1 MNSRKEESLAYIFDP
16 IRKTYIDDE
25 DQSLGNKLALS
36 EDVEEIIKQIDD
48 QFGPG
53 TVFPASELSPKEN
66 PYKDFEDGNPAAN
79 GGMMRQNFDA
89 GGVAQVRA
97 YVEGL
102 PKNSVVTR
110 KLIQDFIDANN
121 VNVNFE
127 NLFNKQRSS
136 YVGNFVKDKS
146 IKVDQSYA
154 ASFGDTKKYKKAKDI
169 LNDPK
174 TKKEF
179 IKFGNK
185 EGVSVLDIRNKYKLN
200 MEEFYYGGLRELFDK
215 DFQKQSASKI
225 KTRTINNIKT
235 LLNDKEA
242 FSFLKRG
249 EIVPDNV
256 LTKLNLNPS
265 EAATA
270 TVRIGQIYGGNNFGV
285 DEFKKIRKNIKASDK
300 LFNTM
305 NKFPFGNPYR
315 GKLYKASL
323 ELIDQQLGNQ
333 KGTFESLKK
342 KASYILKKNKIKG
355 FDINEIAGVSGTAKT
370 GVGEFSQFIDVLDS
384 KLNQK
389 EGAAFQSAFSQARQ
403 NIANNPASFA
413 TEAKRINKLA
423 SNFESKYG
431 FKLPRVRNLEDVQK
445 YYSPKRLEEL
455 KKQGLDIEKAS
466 KKLGYTIEMPKGAVT
481 IQEFIEKPE
490 LQEKLLSAVGKGS
503 KLKEKLLSTVGKGA
517 KLFGKVIKPVGY
529 AIGTGAVLTAK
540 AMSDE
545 MGIKL
550 SPLDYFVA
558 LDSGD
563 PDLAIRTYKMRTD
576 PEYAKL
582 EEAKTLSIP
591 LDEGTY
597 DVMNDQMNVPNID
610 ETTAKPLYDYATG
623 GRVGFDGGG
632 AVGADDDF
640 AKELEYYFTNPD
652 SKLPEMQTFKET
664 MNPITY
670 LNDMID
676 PRNYPYYA
684 DILAR
689 SGVRVAEFGAR
700 ILPALGQLASD
711 LIQKPAFKVVDADSD
726 YVQDYNLPGGNLFVD
741 EFDMMDTGQKK
752 TLQGT
757 GIFSK
762 FLENITPTSMEK
774 KLGLDKLIEG
784 EKQKM
789 IDRGST
795 AAPVALGETVGLGV
809 ELAAPIFPG
818 VKFFQSYAKARNL
831 PADDVTKQIMEKE
844 IDEVLS
850 AKGTD
855 RREFLKVSGAGGAV
869 ILAKMLGFGDDFGRV
884 AKVAEKAVVKTPP
897 TVGKPEWFDA
907 LVNKVILEGD
917 NITKQLSTVEREIV
931 HSKKLNE
938 NETVTVYQD
947 LNDGNIRVEY
957 DSPTNMGQGTVVME
971 YKPGVADETTGGA
984 KPRDT
989 FETVEPE
996 PQYSGD
1002 TDIEMLGESGGPGI
1016 EFLESDVSNL
1026 KEFAT
1031 GTKLSKEEL
1040 EKRAKRVNLTT
1051 KVTEDNYE
1059 AAEFLG
1065 GKYGDGPEPPDDW
1078 NPGDY

>member
-1 MNSRKEESLAYIFDP
+1 M
-16 IRKTYIDDE
+16 E
-25 DQSLGNKLALS
+25 D
-36 EDVEEIIKQIDD
+36 
-48 QFGPG
+48 
-53 TVFPASELSPKEN
+53 
-66 PYKDFEDGNPAAN
+66 
-79 GGMMRQNFDA
+79 
-89 GGVAQVRA
+89 
-97 YVEGL
+97 
-102 PKNSVVTR
+102 
-110 KLIQDFIDANN
+110 
-121 VNVNFE
+121 
-127 NLFNKQRSS
+127 
-136 YVGNFVKDKS
+136 
-146 IKVDQSYA
+146 
-154 ASFGDTKKYKKAKDI
+154 
-169 LNDPK
+169 
-174 TKKEF
+174 
-179 IKFGNK
+179 
-185 EGVSVLDIRNKYKLN
+185 
-200 MEEFYYGGLRELFDK
+200 FYNGGLRELFDK

-242 FSFLKRG
+242 FSFLKKG

-256 LTKLNLNPS
+256 LAKLNLNPS

-285 DEFKKIRKNIKASDK
+285 DEFKKIRKNVSASDK

-423 SNFESKYG
+423 STFESKYG
-431 FKLPRVRNLEDVQK
+431 FKLPRVRKLEDVQK

-481 IQEFIEKPE
+481 LQEFTEKP
-490 LQEKLLSAVGKGS
+490 Q
-503 KLKEKLLSTVGKGA
+503 LKEKLLKAVGKGA

-529 AIGTGAVLTAK
+529 AIGTGAVLSAK
-540 AMSDE
+540 SMADE
-545 MGIKL
+545 MGIEL

-576 PEYAKL
+576 PEYAKI

-623 GRVGFDGGG
+623 GRVGFSGGG
-632 AVGADDDF
+632 AVGADDNF

-652 SKLPEMQTFKET
+652 AELPQMQTFKET
-664 MNPITY
+664 MNPVTH

-700 ILPALGQLASD
+700 ILPALGKLASD

-726 YVQDYNLPGGNLFVD
+726 YVQDYNLPGGKLFID
-741 EFDMMDTGQKK
+741 EFDMMDTGNKK
-752 TLQGT
+752 TLEGT
-757 GIFSK
+757 GIFTE
-762 FLENITPTSMEK
+762 FLQNITPTSMEK

-784 EKQKM
+784 EKEKM
-789 IDRGST
+789 IERGST

-818 VKFFQSYAKARNL
+818 VKFLQSYAKARNL

-850 AKGTD
+850 AKGTN

-869 ILAKMLGFGDDFGRV
+869 ILAKLLGFGDDFGRV
-884 AKVAEKAVVKTPP
+884 AKVAEKAVVKTPA
-897 TVGKPEWFDA
+897 TLGKPEWFDA

-917 NITKQLSTVEREIV
+917 DVTKKLSTVEREIV
-931 HSKKLNE
+931 HSKKLNDD
-938 NETVTVYQD
+938 ETVTVYQD

-989 FETVEPE
+989 FETIEPE
-996 PQYSGD
+996 PQYTGYPGD

-1016 EFLESDVSNL
+1016 DYLESDVSNL

-1040 EKRAKRVNLTT
+1040 EKRAKRINLTT

-1078 NPGDY
+1078 SPGDY

>member
-66 PYKDFEDGNPAAN
+66 PYKDFEDRNPAAN
-79 GGMMRQNFDA
+79 GGMMRQNFDKGGIVKVLDYLKTLKA
-89 GGVAQVRA
+89 GTVVNTYALGKQFNVPPATIRGQIQRNFPQLKLQSVQESAEKAKETRREQYAQKKSDVPIIQSEVRGKGAEARTKGRNITGVTFPNKELENKYINYLEDRYSDVKGRK
-97 YVEGL
+97 G
-102 PKNSVVTR
+102 PSNSQ
-110 KLIQDFIDANN
+110 LAIEF
-121 VNVNFE
+121 
-127 NLFNKQRSS
+127 
-136 YVGNFVKDKS
+136 
-146 IKVDQSYA
+146 
-154 ASFGDTKKYKKAKDI
+154 FGEDTKANVAKVEKINQFYRKDLKLDFEKAPV
-169 LNDPK
+169 N
-174 TKKEF
+174 EAA
-179 IKFGNK
+179 IK
-185 EGVSVLDIRNKYKLN
+185 
-200 MEEFYYGGLRELFDK
+200 
-215 DFQKQSASKI
+215 
-225 KTRTINNIKT
+225 RTE
-235 LLNDKEA
+235 KEA
-242 FSFLKRG
+242 VGKKYASTEDLERFK
-249 EIVPDNV
+249 IVNQQKKD
-256 LTKLNLNPS
+256 LNKFFKNNPNAINTT
-265 EAATA
+265 E
-270 TVRIGQIYGGNNFGV
+270 FG
-285 DEFKKIRKNIKASDK
+285 KNIKALMETRLDK
-300 LFNTM
+300 DGNIIRRTTDSKGNTL
-305 NKFPFGNPYR
+305 NNEYYKNLAER
-315 GKLYKASL
+315 GQ
-323 ELIDQQLGNQ
+323 IFD
-333 KGTFESLKK
+333 
-342 KASYILKKNKIKG
+342 I
-355 FDINEIAGVSGTAKT
+355 FDINKISKGQRSTKFATNLNIMPSQFNSAFIEGQVNKFFKEGGKFYGDTEKLNKVSDHLKSLGVRVDIENVGRIGADMGVAYDSKT
-370 GVGEFSQFIDVLDS
+370 GQFPHIYKTLKKMNIPDSLLTKINPTPEVEGTTLKEKIQSGASTIKSKMDASRMLTSKIPGGAIALTPLDFTMSMLSGVPLTDAAASAGSYLLKDPALGRAVNIPLALRSISDYDSAEEMIQRATERREKGEEFLQGLLEKI
-384 KLNQK
+384 K
-389 EGAAFQSAFSQARQ
+389 EGAGDQPEISPFQAA
-403 NIANNPASFA
+403 
-413 TEAKRINKLA
+413 
-423 SNFESKYG
+423 
-431 FKLPRVRNLEDVQK
+431 D
-445 YYSPKRLEEL
+445 
-455 KKQGLDIEKAS
+455 
-466 KKLGYTIEMPKGAVT
+466 
-481 IQEFIEKPE
+481 
-490 LQEKLLSAVGKGS
+490 
-503 KLKEKLLSTVGKGA
+503 
-517 KLFGKVIKPVGY
+517 
-529 AIGTGAVLTAK
+529 
-540 AMSDE
+540 
-545 MGIKL
+545 
-550 SPLDYFVA
+550 
-558 LDSGD
+558 
-563 PDLAIRTYKMRTD
+563 
-576 PEYAKL
+576 
-582 EEAKTLSIP
+582 
-591 LDEGTY
+591 
-597 DVMNDQMNVPNID
+597 
-610 ETTAKPLYDYATG
+610 G

-774 KLGLDKLIEG
+774 KLGLDKLIET

>member
-1 MNSRKEESLAYIFDP
+1 MAYIFDP

-25 DQSLGNKLALS
+25 DQSLGNKLALLDPDL
-36 EDVEEIIKQIDD
+36 EDAIRQIGEKYGPDTIKTLDQLPENKPAEVEQTE
-48 QFGPG
+48 QFNR
-53 TVFPASELSPKEN
+53 FN
-66 PYKDFEDGNPAAN
+66 RMYEDG
-79 GGMMRQNFDA
+79 GMVRQEFDR
-89 GGVAQVRA
+89 GGVAKVKA
-97 YVEGL
+97 YVESL
-102 PKNSVVTR
+102 PKNTVITR

-121 VNVNFE
+121 IDVNFQ
-127 NLFNKQRSS
+127 NLFTKSRTG
-136 YVGNFVKDKS
+136 YVGNFIKDKS
-146 IKVDQSYA
+146 ITVDPSYA
-154 ASFGDTKKYKKAKDI
+154 ASYGDTFKYKKAKAI
-169 LNDPK
+169 LNNPK
-174 TKKEF
+174 AKKDF

-185 EGVSVLDIRNKYKLN
+185 EGISIKDIRNKFKISL
-200 MEEFYYGGLRELFDK
+200 EEFYYGGLRELFDK
-215 DFQKQSASKI
+215 DFQLQQSKKI
-225 KTRTINNIKT
+225 KSRTINNIKT
-235 LLNDKEA
+235 LLNDIEA
-242 FSFLKRG
+242 SSFLKKG
-249 EIVPDNV
+249 EIVPDNI
-256 LTKLNLNPS
+256 LTRLNMVPS

-270 TVRIGQIYGGNNFGV
+270 TVRIGQIYGGNDFGV
-285 DEFKKIRKNIKASDK
+285 DDFKKIRKNVKISNK
-300 LFNTM
+300 LFDTM

-315 GKLYKASL
+315 SNLYRASL
-323 ELIDQQLGNQ
+323 ELIDQQLGNK
-333 KGTFESLKK
+333 KGTFESFKK
-342 KASYILKKNKIKG
+342 KASNFLKKNKIKG
-355 FDINEIAGVSGTAKT
+355 FDINEITGVTGTART

-384 KLNQK
+384 KLNQR
-389 EGAAFQSAFSQARQ
+389 EGAAFQSAFSNARQ

-413 TEAKRINKLA
+413 TEAKKINKLA
-423 SNFESKYG
+423 SNFETTYG
-431 FKLPRVRNLEDVQK
+431 FKLPRIRKLEDVDK

-455 KKQGLDIEKAS
+455 KVQGIDIKEAS

-481 IQEFIEKPE
+481 LQEFAEKP
-490 LQEKLLSAVGKGS
+490 A
-503 KLKEKLLSTVGKGA
+503 LKEKLLKAVGKGA

-529 AIGTGAVLTAK
+529 AIGTGAVLSAK
-540 AMSDE
+540 SMADE
-545 MGIKL
+545 MGIEL
-550 SPLDYFVA
+550 SPIDYYVA
-558 LDSGD
+558 LDTGD
-563 PDLAIRTYKMRTD
+563 PDLAIRTYKMRND
-576 PEYAKL
+576 PEYAKI

-640 AKELEYYFTNPD
+640 AKQLEYYFTNPD

-726 YVQDYNLPGGNLFVD
+726 YVQDYNLPGGKLFID
-741 EFDMMDTGQKK
+741 EFDMMDTGNKK

-809 ELAAPIFPG
+809 ELVAPIFPG
-818 VKFFQSYAKARNL
+818 VKFLQSYAKARNL

-844 IDEVLS
+844 IDEVLN
-850 AKGTD
+850 AKGTN
-855 RREFLKVSGAGGAV
+855 RREFLKASGAGGAV

-884 AKVAEKAVVKTPP
+884 AKVAEKVAVKTPP
-897 TVGKPEWFDA
+897 VTGKPEWFDA

-917 NITKQLSTVEREIV
+917 DVTKQFSTVEREIV

-947 LNDGNIRVEY
+947 LNDGSIRVDY
-957 DSPTNMGQGTVVME
+957 DSPTNMGQGTVTME

-989 FETVEPE
+989 FQTVEPE
-996 PQYSGD
+996 PQYTGYPGD

-1016 EFLESDVSNL
+1016 DYLESDVSNL

-1040 EKRAKRVNLTT
+1040 EKRAKRVDLTT
-1051 KVTEDNYE
+1051 KVTEDQYE

-1065 GKYGDGPEPPDDW
+1065 GKYGDGPDPEFPDDYD
-1078 NPGDY
+1078 GY

>member
-53 TVFPASELSPKEN
+53 TVFPASELPPKEN
-66 PYKDFEDGNPAAN
+66 PYKDFEDRNPAAN

-200 MEEFYYGGLRELFDK
+200 MEDFYNGGLRELFDK

-249 EIVPDNV
+249 EIVPDNI
-256 LTKLNLNPS
+256 LAKLNLNPS
-265 EAATA
+265 EASTA

-285 DEFKKIRKNIKASDK
+285 DEFKKIRKNMKASDK

-403 NIANNPASFA
+403 NIANNPASFE

-431 FKLPRVRNLEDVQK
+431 FKLPRVRKLEDVQK
-445 YYSPKRLEEL
+445 YYSPKKLEEL

-481 IQEFIEKPE
+481 LQEFTEKP
-490 LQEKLLSAVGKGS
+490 Q
-503 KLKEKLLSTVGKGA
+503 LKEKLLSAVGKGA

-529 AIGTGAVLTAK
+529 AIGTGAVLSAK
-540 AMSDE
+540 SMADE
-545 MGIKL
+545 MGIEL

-844 IDEVLS
+844 IDQVLS

>member
-53 TVFPASELSPKEN
+53 TVFPASELPPKEN
-66 PYKDFEDGNPAAN
+66 PYKDFEDRNPAAN

-445 YYSPKRLEEL
+445 YYSPKKLEEL

-466 KKLGYTIEMPKGAVT
+466 KKLGYTIEMLCLMKW
-481 IQEFIEKPE
+481 E
-490 LQEKLLSAVGKGS
+490 L
-503 KLKEKLLSTVGKGA
+503 
-517 KLFGKVIKPVGY
+517 
-529 AIGTGAVLTAK
+529 
-540 AMSDE
+540 
-545 MGIKL
+545 
-550 SPLDYFVA
+550 
-558 LDSGD
+558 
-563 PDLAIRTYKMRTD
+563 
-576 PEYAKL
+576 
-582 EEAKTLSIP
+582 
-591 LDEGTY
+591 
-597 DVMNDQMNVPNID
+597 
-610 ETTAKPLYDYATG
+610 
-623 GRVGFDGGG
+623 
-632 AVGADDDF
+632 
-640 AKELEYYFTNPD
+640 
-652 SKLPEMQTFKET
+652 
-664 MNPITY
+664 
-670 LNDMID
+670 
-676 PRNYPYYA
+676 NY
-684 DILAR
+684 
-689 SGVRVAEFGAR
+689 
-700 ILPALGQLASD
+700 
-711 LIQKPAFKVVDADSD
+711 
-726 YVQDYNLPGGNLFVD
+726 
-741 EFDMMDTGQKK
+741 
-752 TLQGT
+752 
-757 GIFSK
+757 
-762 FLENITPTSMEK
+762 
-774 KLGLDKLIEG
+774 
-784 EKQKM
+784 
-789 IDRGST
+789 
-795 AAPVALGETVGLGV
+795 
-809 ELAAPIFPG
+809 
-818 VKFFQSYAKARNL
+818 
-831 PADDVTKQIMEKE
+831 
-844 IDEVLS
+844 
-850 AKGTD
+850 
-855 RREFLKVSGAGGAV
+855 
-869 ILAKMLGFGDDFGRV
+869 
-884 AKVAEKAVVKTPP
+884 
-897 TVGKPEWFDA
+897 
-907 LVNKVILEGD
+907 
-917 NITKQLSTVEREIV
+917 
-931 HSKKLNE
+931 HH
-938 NETVTVYQD
+938 
-947 LNDGNIRVEY
+947 
-957 DSPTNMGQGTVVME
+957 
-971 YKPGVADETTGGA
+971 
-984 KPRDT
+984 
-989 FETVEPE
+989 
-996 PQYSGD
+996 
-1002 TDIEMLGESGGPGI
+1002 
-1016 EFLESDVSNL
+1016 
-1026 KEFAT
+1026 
-1031 GTKLSKEEL
+1031 
-1040 EKRAKRVNLTT
+1040 
-1051 KVTEDNYE
+1051 
-1059 AAEFLG
+1059 
-1065 GKYGDGPEPPDDW
+1065 
-1078 NPGDY
+1078 